1 MALNFV
7 VSTTGYRSKL
17 KSCFGIMQPV
27 PCAYISPIFN
37 ELSQVHNRT
46 VVIRIDLIILRHPIF
61 YKTNR
66 SNEIVALIYYK
77 VPHFNDII

>member
-7 VSTTGYRSKL
+7 VATTGYRSKR
-17 KSCFGIMQPV
+17 KPCFGIMQPV

-37 ELSQVHNRT
+37 EFSQEYTIVL
-46 VVIRIDLIILRHPIF
+46 RIYRIILRHPIF

-77 VPHFNDII
+77 ITHFFASSK